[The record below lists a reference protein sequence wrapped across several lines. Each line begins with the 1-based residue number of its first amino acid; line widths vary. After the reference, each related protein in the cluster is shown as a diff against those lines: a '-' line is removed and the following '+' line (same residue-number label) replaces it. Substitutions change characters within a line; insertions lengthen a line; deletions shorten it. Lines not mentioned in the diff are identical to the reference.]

1 MLKLNCSNKEIN
13 EVIQLNEKQVD
24 LEKLKNAREKK
35 GYSQEEMAKKMG
47 WSARSK
53 YTKREKGS
61 VSISANELM
70 KIITLLGYQEHKIH
84 TFYK

>member
-1 MLKLNCSNKEIN
+1 MN
-13 EVIQLNEKQVD
+13 ERQVD

-35 GYSQEEMAKKMG
+35 GYSQEEMANKMG

-61 VSISANELM
+61 VSISADELM
-70 KIITLLGYQEHKIH
+70 KIITLLGYKDHKIH
-84 TFYK
+84 TFYKNEQ

>member
-1 MLKLNCSNKEIN
+1 MNGKE
-13 EVIQLNEKQVD
+13 VD
-24 LEKLKNAREKK
+24 LEKLKDAREKK
-35 GYSQEEMAKKMG
+35 GYSQEEMANMMG

-70 KIITLLGYQEHKIH
+70 KIITLLGYKEHKIH
-84 TFYK
+84 TFYKNK